1 MILGLWTAEWQT
13 GVAAGAPETLL
24 AQAPRLAVGPDV
36 IWVDARGLDAVRLAA
51 RIRAECPDLRVGVA
65 RGAVVAAIAA
75 RSATADQPI
84 VIVPEDER
92 AWLADQPLTVLP
104 IAERLRLLLSGVG
117 IETCGALA
125 GLEREAVEVRFGAE
139 LLELWQFARAEDWRR
154 LFARVPPEPAHATID
169 FVDYVISD
177 PERLLFSV
185 NALFG
190 SICDELRDSARHARR
205 VQLTLSL
212 ANGKTWERVLRPAR
226 PTASRTVWLRLA
238 RAVLERITIDDAV
251 TGVALVVAGTE
262 AAAAVQ
268 GDLFDL
274 GFATATA
281 VDAAIARLIEA
292 QGEIVVEP
300 ETSAH
305 PLIEVRS
312 SFVAEAPS
320 AWLVRRGK
328 ANNENENGRRKNG
341 SALALQLL
349 EQPREILVETIRRRD
364 HVVPIRYRDGPWKQ
378 LVTAAGPDRISGGQ
392 WQKSYARE
400 YFRAV
405 TVDGLLV
412 WLYREARSDR
422 WFLHGWWD

>member
-320 AWLVRRGK
+320 AWLV
-328 ANNENENGRRKNG
+328 
-341 SALALQLL
+341 
-349 EQPREILVETIRRRD
+349 
-364 HVVPIRYRDGPWKQ
+364 
-378 LVTAAGPDRISGGQ
+378 
-392 WQKSYARE
+392 
-400 YFRAV
+400 
-405 TVDGLLV
+405 
-412 WLYREARSDR
+412 
-422 WFLHGWWD
+422 